1 MPMTNNGEN
10 VADIIIWSSLST
22 SGTNGII
29 RIMVNR
35 TPATISYEEEA
46 VEFEWENDSND
57 SLLRIILQQH
67 YAFPN
72 KSD

>member
-29 RIMVNR
+29 RKMVNR

-46 VEFEWENDSND
+46 DKFEWENDSSY
-57 SLLRIILQQH
+57 SLLRINLQQH
-67 YAFPN
+67 YAFLN

>member
-29 RIMVNR
+29 RKMVNR
-35 TPATISYEEEA
+35 TPATISYEEQA
-46 VEFEWENDSND
+46 VEFEWENDSNC
-57 SLLRIILQQH
+57 SLLRINLQQH
-67 YAFPN
+67 YAFLN

>member
-29 RIMVNR
+29 RKMVNR
-35 TPATISYEEEA
+35 TPATISYEEQA
-46 VEFEWENDSND
+46 VEFE
-57 SLLRIILQQH
+57 
-67 YAFPN
+67 
-72 KSD
+72 

>member
-1 MPMTNNGEN
+1 MTNNGEN
-10 VADIIIWSSLST
+10 VVDIIMWSSLST

-46 VEFEWENDSND
+46 DKFE
-57 SLLRIILQQH
+57 
-67 YAFPN
+67 
-72 KSD
+72 